1 MADQPVSELAGR
13 CLCES
18 ITFVITGAARP
29 VVNCHCS
36 RCRRHT
42 GHFMAA
48 TAAAVDDVDIYG
60 DTPTWYEAVEGTEYG
75 FCSRCGSTLF
85 WRTTRR
91 PDLISIAAGTLTP
104 PTGLETVAAIYTN
117 YASDYH
123 VFDDSIPSHGED
135 FPGSV

>member
-1 MADQPVSELAGR
+1 MTLSGK
-13 CLCES
+13 CLCEE
-18 ITFVITGAARP
+18 ITYEIRGWARP

-48 TAAAVDDVDIYG
+48 TAADVDDLEISG
-60 DTPTWYEAVEGTEYG
+60 ETLAWYEAAEGVEYG

-85 WRTTRR
+85 WRTARL
-91 PDLISIAAGTLTP
+91 PNLVSIAAGTLNP
-104 PTGLETVAAIYTN
+104 PTGLETVAAIYAN

-123 VFDDSIPSHGED
+123 VFDESIPTHGED
-135 FPGSV
+135 LPESG

>member
-1 MADQPVSELAGR
+1 M

-18 ITFVITGAARP
+18 VTYELMGEPRD

-48 TAAAVDDVDIYG
+48 TAIEVENLVVSG
-60 DTPTWYEAVEGTEYG
+60 DTLRWYDATEQVQYG
-75 FCSRCGSTLF
+75 FCERCGSTLF
-85 WRTTRR
+85 WRTRRR
-91 PDLISIAAGTLTP
+91 PDLVSIAAGTLTP
-104 PTGLETVAAIYTN
+104 PTGLKTVAAIYTD

-123 VFDDSIPSHGED
+123 VLDVTIPSHGED
-135 FPGSV
+135 F